1 MVKSATRQSDGRG
14 NSSQSGSAAKIPDP
28 SICHSPRGAF
38 HPISSRRYD
47 NSSRGSA
54 ISAWTISRSEANS
67 AFTIVPVLIATENP
81 LVMVTAV
88 SQSLKNESKATAV
101 PRLPGDRFGVSP
113 GREASAVSQCGLGGF
128 PHEQLANHE
137 RVLGSPQVKK
147 PVRSWGLPK

>member
-1 MVKSATRQSDGRG
+1 M
-14 NSSQSGSAAKIPDP
+14 
-28 SICHSPRGAF
+28 
-38 HPISSRRYD
+38 
-47 NSSRGSA
+47 
-54 ISAWTISRSEANS
+54 
-67 AFTIVPVLIATENP
+67 IATENP

-137 RVLGSPQVKK
+137 RVLGSPQVEQVAPSGVKWRQLASTGVNWRQLASTGAK
-147 PVRSWGLPK
+147 WRMNLGRHLGSNIQQKNKLEPH